1 MDALVNFYT
10 DQSFLDWYK
19 TTLDERHSWHFP
31 KRNCCGHDDFINF
44 GNTASHN
51 YLVPISKSLW
61 MAGSEM

>member
-31 KRNCCGHDDFINF
+31 KRNCCGHDDLSIL
-44 GNTASHN
+44 GIPLHTIILCQ
-51 YLVPISKSLW
+51 YL
-61 MAGSEM
+61 